1 MTNNTSNRRHISV
14 LMIAT
19 LLFATLAPTSA
30 MAGIV
35 GTGSAINEQSSLMN
49 RDALIEQL
57 GRDDVR
63 MQLEQM
69 GVNADEAVE
78 RVAAMT
84 DSDVIM
90 LSNGLAEMPA
100 GAGVGVV
107 AAVLIVV
114 LVVLLLR

>member
-1 MTNNTSNRRHISV
+1 MMYNPTRRYHIV
-14 LMIAT
+14 LMMMAT
-19 LLFATLAPTSA
+19 LLMVTIAPVNA
-30 MAGIV
+30 FAGIV
-35 GTGSAINEQSSLMN
+35 GTGSVMADENDAMN
-49 RDALIEQL
+49 RATLIESL

-63 MQLEQM
+63 TQLESM
-69 GVNADEAVE
+69 GVSAEEALE

-84 DSDVIM
+84 DAEVQELMDGLGDV
-90 LSNGLAEMPA
+90 PA